1 VKNEF
6 PRTNVITFNDLVPR
20 VGFVYDLF
28 GNTKTAIKLS
38 YGRFAEN
45 PQYDIASSVI
55 PGLGVTKTY
64 AWDGTFPITS
74 AYVARLTP
82 QSQTG
87 QVNPVAVDPNM
98 KDPYTD
104 EFLAAIDHE
113 LLPNFGLHVGFVRKI
128 QHNATGTINRAIPTS
143 AYGPVTAIDP
153 GPDGVVNAGDQ
164 QITVFERLIPLA
176 TDNFLSTFAQGS
188 NYSSFEFSA
197 TKRMSNRWQ
206 VITGFDWTKRNL
218 AQSISYDPNTLV
230 YGGRT
235 HTSLWT
241 YKMLGSYD
249 LPKDIKVSGNL
260 QLQKGDPYNRTI
272 NVDGTNLVGRTR
284 PLAQANTLNVQVEPS
299 GTYFLPMLPLQNLRV
314 EKTFQIHENH
324 RINGAVDIFN
334 VINANTILGVDS
346 LSTTTKDRNNNTVPR
361 FGRAT
366 SILQPRIFRVGMRY
380 TF

>member
-1 VKNEF
+1 M
-6 PRTNVITFNDLVPR
+6 L
-20 VGFVYDLF
+20 LHL
-28 GNTKTAIKLS
+28 TAQGKL
-38 YGRFAEN
+38 
-45 PQYDIASSVI
+45 
-55 PGLGVTKTY
+55 
-64 AWDGTFPITS
+64 
-74 AYVARLTP
+74 
-82 QSQTG
+82 QSQSG
-87 QVNPVAVDPNM
+87 QANPVAVDPNM

-104 EFLAAIDHE
+104 EYPRRDRPRTA
-113 LLPNFGLHVGFVRKI
+113 PNFGVHAGFVRKI

-143 AYGPVTAIDP
+143 AFAPVDAIDP
-153 GPDGVVNAGDQ
+153 GPDGVLNSPDDKP
-164 QITVFERLIPLA
+164 ITVFERLIPSA
-176 TDNFLSTFAQGS
+176 TDNFLSTFEQGS
-188 NYSSFEFSA
+188 NFSSFEFSA

-206 VITGFDWTKRNL
+206 LITGFDWTKRNL

-235 HTSLWT
+235 HTGLWT
-241 YKMLGSYD
+241 YKLLGSYD

-272 NVDGTNLVGRTR
+272 NVTAANLVGRTTR
-284 PLAQANTLNVQVEPS
+284 ALNQGTLSCRSEPS

-334 VINANTILGVDS
+334 VINANTILSVDS
-346 LSTTTKDRNNNTVPR
+346 LSTTTTDRNNKTVPR

-366 SILQPRIFRVGMRY
+366 SILQPRIFKVGMRY